1 MADEIV
7 AALGRKIKLYRE
19 NRRVT
24 LKELSEKTNVTPSLL
39 SQIENGKASPSLTTL
54 KSIADYFDVSIGA
67 LFESNVKTPVSPLT
81 KKSFHKK
88 IVADGDVTHY
98 LISQGID
105 DFEYLLIEFPA
116 GSTTGTEPYSHEGY
130 ECAYLIKGKLTIEL
144 DGSRYDM
151 EEGDSISFESHKNH
165 RVINN
170 SAEKAVVLW
179 VDSKPW
185 FFSHR

>member
-1 MADEIV
+1 
-7 AALGRKIKLYRE
+7 
-19 NRRVT
+19 
-24 LKELSEKTNVTPSLL
+24 
-39 SQIENGKASPSLTTL
+39 
-54 KSIADYFDVSIGA
+54 
-67 LFESNVKTPVSPLT
+67 
-81 KKSFHKK
+81 
-88 IVADGDVTHY
+88 
-98 LISQGID
+98 
-105 DFEYLLIEFPA
+105 
-116 GSTTGTEPYSHEGY
+116 GTEPYSHEGY